1 MGMPPWYPPPTAYQP
16 ATKVLPTAS
25 SKLLFVR
32 QAGRLREEV
41 EHMRGFG
48 IRGFGIRGFGI
59 RGFGIR

>member
-1 MGMPPWYPPPTAYQP
+1 MPPWYPPPRAYQP
-16 ATKVLPTAS
+16 APKVLPTAS
-25 SKLLFVR
+25 EKLLLVR
-32 QAGRLREEV
+32 RNDEARKEV